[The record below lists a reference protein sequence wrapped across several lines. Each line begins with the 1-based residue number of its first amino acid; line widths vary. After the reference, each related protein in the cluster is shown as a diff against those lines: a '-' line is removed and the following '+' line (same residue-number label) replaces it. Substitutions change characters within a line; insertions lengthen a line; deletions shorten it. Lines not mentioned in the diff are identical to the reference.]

1 MKGLKSFTT
10 RFEVLPLPGGP
21 TDERLTDY
29 LGEDSTK
36 AGLQSK
42 AVVPG
47 NVVVESDGPDSDQP
61 ETKASMGDSMFILT
75 KLMHCG
81 HVSSVVMSDPHA
93 MSHFVTA
100 ASMIEQSMEG
110 WRLIGQG
117 MQSLFTC
124 SCFTGLQP
132 SRNTLN
138 QLRSAARER

>member
-1 MKGLKSFTT
+1 MSSTT

-21 TDERLTDY
+21 TKERLTDHR
-29 LGEDSTK
+29 GEDSTE

-42 AVVPG
+42 DVVPG
-47 NVVVESDGPDSDQP
+47 NIVVESDGPDSDQP
-61 ETKASMGDSMFILT
+61 ETKASMGDTIFVFT

-81 HVSSVVMSDPHA
+81 HVSSVIMLDPQA
-93 MSHFVTA
+93 MSRFVNA
-100 ASMIEQSMEG
+100 ASMMEQSMEG

>member
-1 MKGLKSFTT
+1 MKCVSKCNECAS
-10 RFEVLPLPGGP
+10 GGP
-21 TDERLTDY
+21 NDERLTDH
-29 LGEDSTK
+29 LGEDSTE

-42 AVVPG
+42 VVVPG

-61 ETKASMGDSMFILT
+61 ETKASM
-75 KLMHCG
+75 
-81 HVSSVVMSDPHA
+81 
-93 MSHFVTA
+93 

-138 QLRSAARER
+138 QLRGAV